1 MASTAK
7 SNNKSKSH
15 DQIIGG
21 FQDLRQ
27 QQRAIASKIS
37 EVEMDLKE
45 HELVIENLKDV
56 NPDKK
61 CFRMLGGV
69 LVERTVKEV
78 LPALVN
84 NKQQMAKLIET
95 LTKQL
100 ETKGMEI
107 NKYRETHNLKIR
119 EENSTEPEKQE
130 SKSGTQGV
138 LVS

>member
-1 MASTAK
+1 
-7 SNNKSKSH
+7 
-15 DQIIGG
+15 
-21 FQDLRQ
+21 
-27 QQRAIASKIS
+27 
-37 EVEMDLKE
+37 MDLKE